1 MPVTLTG
8 GGFKKEKVFVEFLS
22 LASLMVKDIEI
33 LRQAKE
39 SGEHEFRGRNETY
52 TRAIMKFLSNWGLMK
67 AYRREDLGSV

>member
-39 SGEHEFRGRNETY
+39 SGAVPSMNF
-52 TRAIMKFLSNWGLMK
+52 A
-67 AYRREDLGSV
+67 GSLLILLPVS